1 MPNIDRL
8 YEMNPWWKTGSVRK
22 ELVPSFK
29 RSMFSE
35 IQKYMKMRQIIA
47 IVGLRRTGKTTIMLQ
62 TIDTLLKKGIDQKKI
77 LYFSFDENIKS
88 LDEVMNI
95 YRENILKG
103 DLDVEKTYIIL
114 DEIQK
119 LRDWENKIKIYY
131 DLYPNIKFL
140 ITGSA
145 SLNILIDAKES
156 LAGRIF
162 YFNLDLL
169 SFGEFLDL
177 KGKNSKEIKENV
189 DLWKHEIKS
198 EINNYLLKP
207 FAEIIDVDDDI
218 AKRYIREGVIEKT
231 IFRDLSSLF
240 EIKDIEL
247 IDKLI
252 GIISYNPGMIINLD
266 EISREQGRSR
276 QTISNYLYY
285 LRTCFVIRELKNFK
299 GSFKV
304 SSRKLKKYYPIH
316 PCVALALGKPDQG
329 KVVENLIQF
338 VSQSEHFWRESGK
351 ETDFVLSKDNL
362 VLPIESKYSKHIRM
376 RDIKGLIKFMDQFD
390 VGTGLVITEDYEAE
404 KIDNGK
410 IIRFVPLWKWILNN

>member
-8 YEMNPWWKTGSVRK
+8 SEMNPWWKTGGVRK

-29 RSMFSE
+29 RGMFSE

-62 TIDTLLKKGIDQKKI
+62 TIDTLLKKGIDPKRI
-77 LYFSFDENIKS
+77 LYFSFDENIES

-103 DLDVEKTYIIL
+103 DLGVEKTYIIL

-119 LRDWENKIKIYY
+119 LKDWENKIKIFY

-140 ITGSA
+140 ISGSA
-145 SLNILIDAKES
+145 SFNILIDAKES

-169 SFGEFLDL
+169 SFEEFLEL
-177 KGKNSKEIKENV
+177 KGKNTKKIKENV